1 MTKFKRFA
9 VYFAPEPGL
18 LAEFGADWLGWDLA
32 KGQPA
37 EHPVIEGLDIAALT
51 ATPRKYGLHGT
62 IKPPFRLAE
71 GTDSPALE
79 AAVAALCAILRPL
92 TLDGLELTRLG
103 GFLALTVTGDT
114 APLST
119 LAAHVVRDLD
129 SFRAPPSEAELL
141 RRRKAN
147 LSPRQEELLTRW
159 GYPYVMEEFRF
170 HITLTGKM
178 PRNHAETVHQQMD
191 PVIAPLLPRPFVVSS
206 LCLVGED
213 EDGMFHLIHRYALS
227 G

>member
-1 MTKFKRFA
+1 MTNFKRFA
-9 VYFAPEPGL
+9 IYYAPEPGP
-18 LAEFGADWLGWDLA
+18 LAEFGANWLGWDLA
-32 KGQPA
+32 HGTPA
-37 EHPVIEGLDIAALT
+37 PHPHMDGLDIPALT

-62 IKPPFRLAE
+62 VKPPFVLAQ
-71 GTDSPALE
+71 GTDFPALAQATE
-79 AAVAALCAILRPL
+79 TLCARLPAVA
-92 TLDGLELTRLG
+92 LDGLALTRLG

-114 APLST
+114 AALSA
-119 LAAHVVRDLD
+119 LAAQVVEGLD
-129 SFRAPPSEAELL
+129 SFRAPPSDAELA

-147 LSPRQEELLTRW
+147 LSPQQDTLLTRW

-178 PRNHAETVHQQMD
+178 PRDTAETIRQRLE
-191 PVIAPLLPRPFVVSS
+191 PVVQPLLPNPFTVTS

-213 EDGMFHLIHRYALS
+213 ENGMFHLIHRYALS